1 MSRLKLRAQEED
13 ETEILLGPERLFVDL
28 RASDPS
34 ILQSS
39 SAKYYITLLS
49 PRRQHLLVYIHDE
62 ARQAETNLGIQTIV
76 VCACGDVVRV
86 NCLYLRVPDNAAKDI
101 TIGLKDPAL
110 NRCSYCIPALVST
123 RTILG
128 VGEKPTATQPATGA
142 VRNTSR

>member
-49 PRRQHLLVYIHDE
+49 PRRQHLLVYTM
-62 ARQAETNLGIQTIV
+62 RQDKQ
-76 VCACGDVVRV
+76 
-86 NCLYLRVPDNAAKDI
+86 
-101 TIGLKDPAL
+101 
-110 NRCSYCIPALVST
+110 
-123 RTILG
+123 
-128 VGEKPTATQPATGA
+128 KPTSGSKRLLFAPVGTLYVSIASTSESHTMQPK
-142 VRNTSR
+142 TSLSG